1 VSRPLRVGLNLVF
14 LNEGAG
20 GVGRYAGELVPALLN
35 EGVGVTAFVSR
46 DLPRR
51 LTEAPWASDVEW
63 VRFPVAAVGSP
74 VHLVAQLAAIPLLAR
89 RRGLDVVHGPVSLV
103 PPFAPGV
110 ATVSTLHDLT
120 WWHHRDAMPRHSRAV
135 QRTLTP
141 LCVRRADRVI
151 TGSETAR
158 DDIVQTLDLDP
169 TKVRVV
175 PHGAPE
181 GRTVEPTPEA
191 EVRARF
197 GLEGARLVLTVAQVR
212 RYKNMTRLV
221 EALAALAAEDVTLV
235 VCGAPSEH
243 SGELQALA
251 EQLGVHR
258 RLQLAGW
265 VTDADL
271 EGLYAV
277 AECVALPSLS
287 EGFGLP
293 ALEAMSRG
301 VPVACSNASALK
313 EVAGDAARLFD
324 PHDAQDMAT
333 AIASLLDD
341 RASAADLVRR
351 GRERAASFTW
361 ERTAR
366 ETATVYREARGA
378 REGRP

>member
-1 VSRPLRVGLNLVF
+1 VSGPLRVGLNLVW

-20 GVGRYAGELVPALLN
+20 GVGRYVTELAPALLTA
-35 EGVGVTAFVSR
+35 GVSVTGFVSR
-46 DLPRR
+46 DLPSSVS
-51 LTEAPWASDVEW
+51 EAPWAAEVEW

-74 VHLVAQLAAIPLLAR
+74 VHLVAQLAAILPLAR
-89 RRGLDVVHGPVSLV
+89 RRGVDVIHGPVSLV

-120 WWHHRDAMPRHSRAV
+120 WWHYRDAMPRHSRAV

-151 TGSETAR
+151 TGAEVAR
-158 DDIVQTLDLDP
+158 DDIVRTLGLDP
-169 TKVRVV
+169 GKVRVV

-181 GRTVEPTPEA
+181 GRTIDPTPEA

-197 GLEGARLVLTVAQVR
+197 GLGSARVVLTVAQVR
-212 RYKNMTRLV
+212 RYKNITRLV
-221 EALAALAAEDVTLV
+221 EALAALEAEDVALV

-243 SGELQALA
+243 SAELEAMA
-251 EQLGVHR
+251 ERLGVGA
-258 RLQLAGW
+258 RLHMAGW

-271 EGLYAV
+271 EGLYEV
-277 AECVALPSLS
+277 AQCVALPSLS

-293 ALEAMSRG
+293 ALEAMVRG
-301 VPVACSNASALK
+301 VPVACSNASALR

-324 PHDAQDMAT
+324 PHDARDMAL

-341 RASAADLVRR
+341 RAGADDLVRR
-351 GRERAASFTW
+351 GRERAASYTW
-361 ERTAR
+361 ERAAR
-366 ETATVYREARGA
+366 ETVSVYREALRA
-378 REGRP
+378 REGRE